1 MPGIVESWNTFVT
14 HVRPR
19 RLFREDPGVEGPLW
33 FGRRPDSRWH
43 IPANLLRLFFA
54 IVFAPISVFLPLSTG
69 SLVDY
74 LTKLLWGIE
83 WAGTPDALLIESPG
97 TLASKEGK
105 SSRPLTGKYAVTGN
119 KPTWLLEVK
128 FRGTEIV
135 SIKQVQYG
143 EENGRSK
150 NASDLLGTTTSHQ
163 HRPNVP
169 YTAISYSMESAKAL
183 FDEAGSQLDQSEDV
197 LEGKRLYSLKNR
209 RKISQALLQ
218 EYARARK
225 SNDLQQDDV
234 ELIWLDEFCLSDE
247 HLTNEEEC
255 SKERSKELGKLADI
269 FRRAEQVV
277 VFCHA
282 VNCNHSG
289 TDCPWGK
296 RLFTMGEILHARIVH
311 VMTRNSQL
319 ESRITVFAGQDF
331 RTDMQ
336 ACAAEA
342 GMWHLYNIMQHATN
356 SGAIPWQSAIHSLVV
371 EAIRRDEAGNF
382 HDHVFLGKALN
393 GLLPRRSQLVD
404 LCGINGWADLAWLLE
419 LNQGYYNTTL
429 LAAVCKVA
437 SPDVQE
443 YRWWGKPIAPKEGCE
458 RLEALVTSF
467 PVKIRRNDNQLPEP
481 ALSIIGPRSITLA
494 NWLQRDSAGLYRN
507 DSMRSLKQY
516 MIWGLVILIT
526 IAGICAAASPTATG
540 VLIWLSFIIYS
551 IFELLVGTIFVVKS
565 GWIAVE
571 DHTTPERDSFQW
583 IQSQDPS
590 YIDATEWGDRQL
602 VPRWNDIKSS
612 SLTPPHSVMLM
623 DLQTGVFTKAVVTSR
638 PNDMVILA
646 VHGSGIT
653 SMLLSRDKR
662 AVKSSIASK
671 VGMANLPPFVLAEA
685 EHSGTVYVGGGS
697 TPITNSKIPNI
708 IHLLFGS
715 LTDGINGSL
724 I

>member
-14 HVRPR
+14 HARPR
-19 RLFREDPGVEGPLW
+19 RLFCEDPGVKGPLW

-43 IPANLLRLFFA
+43 IFANLLRLFFA
-54 IVFAPISVFLPLSTG
+54 IIFAPIYVSLPHSKRSMT
-69 SLVDY
+69 DF
-74 LTKLLWGIE
+74 LTKILWGIE
-83 WAGTPDALLIESPG
+83 WARTPDALLIESPG
-97 TLASKEGK
+97 TLASKEEK
-105 SSRPLTGKYAVTGN
+105 SYRPLTGKYAVTGS

-128 FRGTEIV
+128 FRGTKIV
-135 SIKQVQYG
+135 SVKQVQYG

-150 NASDLLGTTTSHQ
+150 NASGLLGMATSHRY
-163 HRPNVP
+163 RPNVT

-183 FDEAGSQLDQSEDV
+183 FDEAGSHLDHPEDTP
-197 LEGKRLYSLKNR
+197 EGKRLYSLKNR
-209 RKISQALLQ
+209 KKISQALLH
-218 EYARARK
+218 EYARARR
-225 SNDLQQDDV
+225 SNDPEQEQDDV

-247 HLTNEEEC
+247 HMTNEEEC

-282 VNCNHSG
+282 VDCNHTG
-289 TDCPWGK
+289 TDCPWGR

-311 VMTRNSQL
+311 VMTRNSRL

-382 HDHVFLGKALN
+382 HDHQFLGKALN

-429 LAAVCKVA
+429 LAAVCKLG

-443 YRWWGKPIAPKEGCE
+443 YRWWGKPIAPKEGSE

-481 ALSIIGPRSITLA
+481 ALSIIGPKSIALA
-494 NWLQRDSAGLYRN
+494 HWLQRDSAGLYN
-507 DSMRSLKQY
+507 NSDMTSLKLY
-516 MIWGLVILIT
+516 MISGLVILIV
-526 IAGICAAASPTATG
+526 IALLCAAANYKATI
-540 VLIWLSFIIYS
+540 VLTYLSFVIYS
-551 IFELLVGTIFVVKS
+551 ILELLVGTIFVEKP

-571 DHTTPERDSFQW
+571 DHTTPEHDPVRW
-583 IQSQDPS
+583 IRSQDPS
-590 YIDATEWGDRQL
+590 YTDATEWGDRQL
-602 VPRWNDIKSS
+602 VPRWNDIKSPS
-612 SLTPPHSVMLM
+612 FTPPHSVMLM
-623 DLQTGVFTKAVVTSR
+623 DLQTGVFTKAVVTSC

-653 SMLLSRDKR
+653 SMLLTRDRTAAKLT
-662 AVKSSIASK
+662 IASK
-671 VGMANLPPFVLAEA
+671 VGMANLPPFALAQA
-685 EHSGTVYVGGGS
+685 EHSGTVYVGGDS
-697 TPITNSKIPNI
+697 TPTTNSQTSSI
-708 IHLLFGS
+708 IRSFFDS
-715 LTDGINGSL
+715 LTDGNKAE
-724 I
+724 